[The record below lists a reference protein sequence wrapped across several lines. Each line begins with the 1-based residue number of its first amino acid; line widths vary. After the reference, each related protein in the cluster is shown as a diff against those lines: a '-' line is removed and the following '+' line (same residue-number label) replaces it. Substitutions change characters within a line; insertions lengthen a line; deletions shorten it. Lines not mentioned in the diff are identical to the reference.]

1 MRVFLVP
8 GHGGHD
14 PGAIG
19 PTGLREADV
28 ALQVAGILAPM
39 LAPLS
44 VKVSRDACTYISP
57 DAQRRDADAW
67 GADLVVAIHCNAAAN
82 PSAQGVEVFTW
93 PGQSESDI
101 LADWMLAKLGRM
113 RSKLGPARKDMADG
127 DGDKEARFAVLG
139 TRCPAVLVEMGFVS
153 HPATEEQ
160 FRKPEVLHEIAF
172 NICDAITCWRLTGKG
187 PKA

>member
-39 LAPLS
+39 LEPLP

-67 GADLVVAIHCNAAAN
+67 GADLVVAIHCNAAVN

-101 LADWMLAKLGRM
+101 LADWIIAKLGRM
-113 RSKLGPARKDMADG
+113 RSKLGPARKDTADG

-139 TRCPAVLVEMGFVS
+139 TKAPAVLVEMGFIS

-160 FRKPEVLHEIAF
+160 FRKPEVLQEIAF
-172 NICDAITCWRLTGKG
+172 NLCDAITCWRLTGKG
-187 PKA
+187 PK